1 MYTTQVSKRHMSNT
15 GEVFQN
21 LSSENLKRMTAYIQ
35 KKNQSAVQIFISS
48 EFWCP
53 VNGVENTVHF
63 AFHWYT
69 SHVHVCY
76 YILRSV
82 CTGEKQK
89 TKCGSGAYPP
99 DGHRSCA
106 RHGASQSG

>member
-1 MYTTQVSKRHMSNT
+1 MKFFRISQARIR
-15 GEVFQN
+15 GEWQHN
-21 LSSENLKRMTAYIQ
+21 S

-76 YILRSV
+76 YILHSV